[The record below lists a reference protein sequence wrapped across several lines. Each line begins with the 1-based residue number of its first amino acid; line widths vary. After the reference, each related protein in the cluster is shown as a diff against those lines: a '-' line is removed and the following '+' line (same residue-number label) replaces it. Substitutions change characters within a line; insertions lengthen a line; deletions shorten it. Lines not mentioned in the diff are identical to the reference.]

1 MLNKERIYLSTIAS
15 DAAETARSWGLN
27 LEIAEFCTAWNM
39 DREFPTVD
47 RVVQETIRGVGGLLL
62 HAPFNELFPCAIDPK
77 ARELSA
83 ARFRQA
89 IALAKNYGARKV
101 ILHGGYNP
109 WIYYPAWYVEQSILF
124 WKDFLLDDPGVELVL
139 ENVLETDPTWLSDI
153 VKGVNDPRLR
163 MCLDIGHVNAYS
175 KVPVMEWLETCA
187 PWISHFHIHNNDGTA
202 DRHSALFEGTIPMTE
217 FLRRAEELCPN
228 ATFTLE
234 LMEDGPSVKWLADNR
249 LLTSEESKW
258 S

>member
-62 HAPFNELFPCAIDPK
+62 HAPFNELFPCAIDLK

>member
-1 MLNKERIYLSTIAS
+1 MLKQENLYLSTIAP
-15 DAAETARSWGLN
+15 DAAEVARKRRVN

-39 DREFPTVD
+39 DQEFPAVD
-47 RVVQETIRGVGGLLL
+47 KVVKEKVACISSLLL

-77 ARELSA
+77 VRELAA

-109 WIYYPAWYVEQSILF
+109 WIYYPVWYVEQSILF
-124 WKDFLLDDPGVELVL
+124 WKDFLRDDPGVELVL
-139 ENVLETDPTWLSDI
+139 ENVLETDPTWLLDI
-153 VKGVNDPRLR
+153 VKGVDDPRLR
-163 MCLDIGHVNAYS
+163 LCLDIGHVNAYS
-175 KVPVMEWLETCA
+175 KVSVMEWLELCA

-202 DRHSALFEGTIPMTE
+202 DRHCALFEGTIPMAD
-217 FLRRAEELCPN
+217 FLRRAEALCPD

-234 LMEDGPSVKWLADNR
+234 LMEDDPSVVWLADNG
-249 LLTSEESKW
+249 LLRIEG
-258 S
+258 

>member
-1 MLNKERIYLSTIAS
+1 MLKQENLYLSTIAP
-15 DAAETARSWGLN
+15 DAAGTARKWGVN

-39 DREFPTVD
+39 DDRFSEVD
-47 RVVQETIRGVGGLLL
+47 REVRGKIKGVGSLLL

-77 ARELSA
+77 ARELAA

-139 ENVLETDPTWLSDI
+139 ENVLETDPTWLLDI
-153 VKGVNDPRLR
+153 V
-163 MCLDIGHVNAYS
+163 
-175 KVPVMEWLETCA
+175 
-187 PWISHFHIHNNDGTA
+187 
-202 DRHSALFEGTIPMTE
+202 
-217 FLRRAEELCPN
+217 
-228 ATFTLE
+228 
-234 LMEDGPSVKWLADNR
+234 
-249 LLTSEESKW
+249 
-258 S
+258 